1 MLSSEEPKPG
11 TERAHRRPGGIRRAE
26 TLLQRAE
33 ELAALLLV
41 AALAL
46 LIGSQIVFRYL
57 FDDPLS
63 WSEELTTFLL
73 ISLTF
78 VAATAVLKRGE
89 HFSID
94 TFLQAL
100 PPGPRR
106 LLDLAALALQA
117 AVMLALAYYS
127 LNLARLYEGTA
138 TVVLGIPE
146 EAKAYVMVYCFLS
159 MALHLS
165 ARLVRGLVARP

>member
-1 MLSSEEPKPG
+1 MLRL
-11 TERAHRRPGGIRRAE
+11 ER
-26 TLLQRAE
+26 LLQRTE

-46 LIGSQIVFRYL
+46 LIGGQIAFRYL

-94 TFLQAL
+94 TFLASL
-100 PPGPRR
+100 PRAARR
-106 LLDLAALALQA
+106 IVEIAGLALQA
-117 AVMLALAYYS
+117 VVMLALAYYS
-127 LNLARLYEGTA
+127 FNLARLYEGTE

-159 MALHLS
+159 MALHLGV
-165 ARLVRGLVARP
+165 RLVRSLAAHP

>member
-1 MLSSEEPKPG
+1 MLHL
-11 TERAHRRPGGIRRAE
+11 ER
-26 TLLQRAE
+26 LLQRAE

-41 AALAL
+41 AALAV
-46 LIGSQIVFRYL
+46 LIGAQIVFRYL

-94 TFLQAL
+94 AFLGSL
-100 PPGPRR
+100 PSAAQRAVE
-106 LLDLAALALQA
+106 LAALVLQA
-117 AVMLALAYYS
+117 AVMLALAYYALS
-127 LNLARLYEGTA
+127 LAQLYEGTE

-159 MALHLS
+159 MALHLGS
-165 ARLVRGLVARP
+165 RLLRALSGRP

>member
-1 MLSSEEPKPG
+1 ML
-11 TERAHRRPGGIRRAE
+11 RLDRW
-26 TLLQRAE
+26 LQRAE
-33 ELAALLLV
+33 ELAALALV
-41 AALAL
+41 AGLAL
-46 LIGSQIVFRYL
+46 LIGAQIAFRYL

-78 VAATAVLKRGE
+78 VAGTAVLKRGE
-89 HFSID
+89 HFSIEG
-94 TFLQAL
+94 FLDRL

-106 LLDLAALALQA
+106 AVILVALALQA
-117 AVMLALAYYS
+117 TVMLALAYYS
-127 LNLARLYEGTA
+127 FNLARLYEGTE

-159 MALHLS
+159 MALHL
-165 ARLVRGLVARP
+165 AVRFVRTFGECL